1 MSEEVEDKSIFDSLR
16 HGEGEDIHISA
27 EDMKQLVDIL
37 GFISEALSSGKIWF
51 NKPGK
56 SNQKH
61 AVFCKQMAKKFANIK
76 IEQEQ

>member
-1 MSEEVEDKSIFDSLR
+1 MTEEIKHKSVFDALR
-16 HGEGEDIHISA
+16 QGEGEDVHISA

-37 GFISEALSSGKIWF
+37 GFISAALSSGKIWF